1 MAMTQLFHTIPTS
14 CAILP
19 PLIQICFVFV
29 VCRRRVV
36 EGSGVGG
43 GGCVVYFDV
52 HGEWV
57 MVKKTSELW
66 WCNDTLYLG
75 CSYHLH
81 SSHSFLSTW
90 GLVMLKKKPKKNPTN
105 KQKMNILLPTFPWY
119 RNNIWELPISWYLAV
134 CNGDIKKCWNRW
146 SNVISKLNEPNL
158 PHK

>member
-43 GGCVVYFDV
+43 SGCVVYFDV

-90 GLVMLKKKPKKNPTN
+90 GLVMLKKKPKKKTQQTN
-105 KQKMNILLPTFPWY
+105 KKWTSCFPRSHGIGTIFESFQSAGTWLCAMETLKSAETDGAMSSA
-119 RNNIWELPISWYLAV
+119 N
-134 CNGDIKKCWNRW
+134 
-146 SNVISKLNEPNL
+146 
-158 PHK
+158 

>member
-57 MVKKTSELW
+57 MVKKRLSYDGVMILCTW
-66 WCNDTLYLG
+66 DVVITCTPVTVFFPLG
-75 CSYHLH
+75 VWLCS
-81 SSHSFLSTW
+81 
-90 GLVMLKKKPKKNPTN
+90 KKKPTN